1 MRPILIEMLTEKSS
15 KIESKKS
22 EHSDIIYEIRTWLM
36 SKTKSWLRER
46 ERINNKILL
55 CIH

>member
-36 SKTKSWLRER
+36 SKTKS
-46 ERINNKILL
+46 
-55 CIH
+55 